1 MVFCAKLKNVTVM
14 FHCAFHDCDCDF
26 AVTSFCLVF
35 QICLP
40 CVWFWESWH
49 FTQFL
54 LSIAQSVQHGQNAD
68 SIARSHFRRHVSN
81 AVLSLSL
88 WKSSLTS
95 SREIKIF
102 ITTGEKKCERNS
114 FANIGDSWA
123 AVEDGFTKRWRVRR
137 QQQRWQCSTSDSNS
151 LVHNTQ
157 HSGAVTTVLNI
168 RQ

>member
-1 MVFCAKLKNVTVM
+1 M
-14 FHCAFHDCDCDF
+14 FHCVFHDCDCDC

-49 FTQFL
+49 FTQFF
-54 LSIAQSVQHGQNAD
+54 LSTTQSVQLGQNAD
-68 SIARSHFRRHVSN
+68 SIARLHFRRHVSN

-95 SREIKIF
+95 WERNKDF
-102 ITTGEKKCERNS
+102 QKKCERNS

-137 QQQRWQCSTSDSNS
+137 QQQRWQCSTLDSNS
-151 LVHNTQ
+151 EQHCGAVTIVLNFRQLLYIVHNTP
-157 HSGAVTTVLNI
+157 AA
-168 RQ
+168 